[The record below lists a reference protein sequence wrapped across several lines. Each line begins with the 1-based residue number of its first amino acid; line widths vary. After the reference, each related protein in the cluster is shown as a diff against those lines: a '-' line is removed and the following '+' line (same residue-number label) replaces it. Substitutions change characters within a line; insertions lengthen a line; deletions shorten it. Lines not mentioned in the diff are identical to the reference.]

1 MRFRKTGR
9 VKAPAGTPSAFRQ
22 LPKSRG
28 LDWNN
33 HKGGFDPKM
42 KKLWI
47 MLIAI
52 MVCSFAILGWV
63 GLEIFREIP
72 PIPKRV
78 VTTEGKVLIDEG
90 GISDG
95 QNVWQAMGGM
105 QVGSVWGHGSYVA
118 PDWTA
123 DYLHRESLFMLDH
136 WSGGRYGKDGS
147 GLAGEEKAAL
157 LQRLQTLVRT
167 NTYDPATETLTIA
180 PLRAAAFEEN
190 LKHYTDVFT
199 NGSDEYAIQRGAQSD
214 PDRLRKLNN
223 FFFWTAWA
231 SAANRPNNSISYT
244 SNFPSEPLVANYPTS
259 SSIIWTGVS
268 VIVLI
273 FSIGAMVWFYAGW
286 HKGAEER
293 DTPDSDPLIGEKL
306 TPSQTA
312 TVKYFLIVSLLFLL
326 QIVMGIITAHYG
338 VEGGGFYGIPLQDW
352 LPYVVSRTWHTQLGI
367 FWIATAWLGAGLF
380 IAPYIC
386 GYEPKFQKLGVDVLF
401 LALLIV
407 VLGSMAGQWMSV
419 MHMLPGD
426 LWFWFGHQGWEY
438 VDLGRVWQAALF
450 IGLLLW
456 LFLIARSAVPAL
468 KGEGSKSLIVL
479 YLFTTA
485 GIAFFYAPGLF
496 WGMRSHMTVVEY
508 WRWWVVHLWVEGFF
522 EVFATV
528 VIAFLFARLRVIRA
542 DHAAYAAL
550 LSGAIYLSGG
560 IIGTLH
566 HLYFAGTPTVAL
578 AFGAVFSALE
588 IVPLVFV
595 GYEALENIR
604 HSKARPWLEQY
615 KWIVYFFVAVAFWNL
630 VGAGVFGFMINPP
643 IALYYMQGLN
653 TTAVHAHGA
662 LYGVYGTLGLAL
674 TLFCLRAM
682 DPERIWNTKLLS
694 FAFWSLNI
702 GMLLE
707 ILLSLL
713 PIGLLQTYQSVST
726 GYWSA
731 RSPEFMQ
738 TDLMQFLRWMR
749 MVGDTI
755 FAVGAVA
762 WIWFAIK
769 LMITR
774 KKPLP

>member
-1 MRFRKTGR
+1 
-9 VKAPAGTPSAFRQ
+9 
-22 LPKSRG
+22 
-28 LDWNN
+28 
-33 HKGGFDPKM
+33 M

-47 MLIAI
+47 ILIA
-52 MVCSFAILGWV
+52 VLVVSFAILGWI
-63 GLEIFREIP
+63 GAEIFRQAP
-72 PIPKRV
+72 PIPNRV
-78 VTTEGKVLIDEG
+78 VATDGTVMIGDG
-90 GISDG
+90 QISDG

-105 QVGSVWGHGSYVA
+105 QVGSIWGHGSYVA

-123 DYLHRESLFMLDH
+123 DYLHREAIFILNE
-136 WSGGRYGKDGS
+136 WTGGAYGVDGAAIPS
-147 GLAGEEKAAL
+147 EQRAAL
-157 LQRLQTLVRT
+157 HQRLQNLVRT
-167 NTYDPATETLTIA
+167 NTYNESTNQLTVDPIRV
-180 PLRAAAFEEN
+180 RAFKDN
-190 LKHYTDVFT
+190 LAHYTDVFT

-214 PDRLRKLNN
+214 PVRLERLNA

-231 SAANRPNNSISYT
+231 SAANRPNNTISYT
-244 SNFPSEPLVANYPTS
+244 SNFPSEPLVGNYPTS

-268 VIVLI
+268 VIALI
-273 FSIGAMVWFYAGW
+273 ASIGAMIWFYAGW
-286 HKGAEER
+286 HRPAEER
-293 DTPDSDPLIGEKL
+293 DTPDSDPLIGETL
-306 TPSQTA
+306 TPSQKA

-338 VEGGGFYGIPLQDW
+338 VEGGGLYGIPLAEY
-352 LPYVVSRTWHTQLGI
+352 LPYVVTRTWHTQLGI
-367 FWIATAWLGAGLF
+367 FWIATAWLAAGLF

-386 GYEPKFQKLGVDVLF
+386 GYEPKMQKLGVDALF

-407 VLGSMAGQWMSV
+407 VLGSMGGQWMSV
-419 MHMLPGD
+419 MHKLDGD
-426 LWFWFGHQGWEY
+426 LWFWFGHQGYEY

-450 IGLLLW
+450 VGLLLW
-456 LFLIARSAVPAL
+456 LFLIARSAIPAL
-468 KGEGSKSLIVL
+468 KKEGSKSLIML
-479 YLFTTA
+479 YLVTTA

-496 WGMRSHMTVVEY
+496 WGMRSHITVVEY

-566 HLYFAGTPTVAL
+566 HLYFAGTPTVAI

-604 HSKARPWLEQY
+604 HSKARPWLAQY
-615 KWIVYFFVAVAFWNL
+615 KWVVYFFVAVAFWNL

-682 DPERIWNTKLLS
+682 QPQRIWNTKLLS
-694 FAFWSLNI
+694 FAFWTLNI
-702 GMLLE
+702 GMFLE
-707 ILLSLL
+707 IILSLL
-713 PIGLLQTYQSVST
+713 PIGLLQTYQSVAV

-749 MVGDTI
+749 MVGDTV
-755 FAVGAVA
+755 FAIGAIAFV
-762 WIWFAIK
+762 WFALQ
-769 LMITR
+769 LMLF
-774 KKPLP
+774 KGEAGDSAAADLP

>member
-1 MRFRKTGR
+1 
-9 VKAPAGTPSAFRQ
+9 
-22 LPKSRG
+22 
-28 LDWNN
+28 
-33 HKGGFDPKM
+33 M
-42 KKLWI
+42 KRLWI
-47 MLIAI
+47 ILAA
-52 MVCSFAILGWV
+52 VFVFSFAILGWV
-63 GLEIFREIP
+63 GTEIFRQAP
-72 PIPKRV
+72 PIPREV
-78 VTTEGKVLIDEG
+78 VTADGTVLIPENQ
-90 GISDG
+90 ILDG

-105 QVGSVWGHGSYVA
+105 QVGSIWGHGSYVA

-123 DYLHRESLFMLDH
+123 DYLHREALFILNT
-136 WSGGRYGKDGS
+136 WSNADFRTDFRSGS
-147 GLAGEEKAAL
+147 SEQRAVLQ
-157 LQRLQTLVRT
+157 QRLQDLLRT
-167 NTYDPATETLTIA
+167 NRYDAATGKLSVSPI
-180 PLRAAAFEEN
+180 RAQAFEEN
-190 LKHYTDVFT
+190 LKHYSAIFTD
-199 NGSDEYAIQRGAQSD
+199 GESDYAIQKNAQSD
-214 PDRLRKLNN
+214 PVKLRQLNA

-231 SAANRPNNSISYT
+231 SAANRPNDTISYT
-244 SNFPSEPLVANYPTS
+244 SNFPSDPLVGNVPTS

-268 VIVLI
+268 VILLI
-273 FSIGAMVWFYAGW
+273 ASIGAMVWFYAGW
-286 HKGAEER
+286 HREPEDR
-293 DTPDSDPLIGEKL
+293 DTPDTDPLIGETL
-306 TPSQTA
+306 TPSQKG
-312 TVKYFLIVSLLFLL
+312 TVKYFLVVSLLFLL
-326 QIVMGIITAHYG
+326 QIVMGMVTAHYG

-367 FWIATAWLGAGLF
+367 FWIETAWLAAGLF

-386 GYEPKFQKLGVDVLF
+386 GYEPKYQKLGVDVLF
-401 LALLIV
+401 GALLIV

-419 MHMLPGD
+419 MHLLPGD
-426 LWFWFGHQGWEY
+426 LWFWFGHQGYEY

-456 LFLIARSAVPAL
+456 LFLIARSAIPAL
-468 KGEGSKSLIVL
+468 RQREGGGNRSLILL

-496 WGMRSHMTVVEY
+496 WGMRSHLTVVEY

-528 VIAFLFARLRVIRA
+528 VIAFLFAKLRVIRA

-566 HLYFAGTPTVAL
+566 HLYFAGTPTVAI

-615 KWIVYFFVAVAFWNL
+615 KWVVYFFVAVAFWNL
-630 VGAGVFGFMINPP
+630 IGAGVFGFMINPP

-674 TLFCLRAM
+674 LLFCMRAM
-682 DPERIWNTKLLS
+682 EPERIWNTKLLS
-694 FAFWSLNI
+694 FAFWAINI
-702 GMLLE
+702 GMLAE
-707 ILLSLL
+707 IFLSLL
-713 PIGLLQTYQSVST
+713 PVGLLQTYQSVSQ

-738 TDLMQFLRWMR
+738 TDLMQTLRWMR
-749 MVGDTI
+749 LFGDTI
-755 FAVGAVA
+755 FAIGAVA
-762 WIWFAIK
+762 FVWFALN
-769 LMITR
+769 LMLTKGAR
-774 KKPLP
+774 ADRSDA

>member
-1 MRFRKTGR
+1 
-9 VKAPAGTPSAFRQ
+9 
-22 LPKSRG
+22 
-28 LDWNN
+28 
-33 HKGGFDPKM
+33 M

-47 MLIAI
+47 LLAAVFVI
-52 MVCSFAILGWV
+52 SFAILGWV
-63 GLEIFREIP
+63 GSEIFRQVP
-72 PIPKRV
+72 PIPRQV
-78 VTTEGKVLIDEG
+78 VTTEGRVMIPEE
-90 GISDG
+90 SVSTG

-105 QVGSVWGHGSYVA
+105 QVGSIWGHGSYVA

-123 DYLHRESLFMLDH
+123 DYLHRESIFILNE
-136 WSGGRYGKDGS
+136 WSGGRYGKDGGS
-147 GLAGEEKAAL
+147 LPSEEKAAL
-157 LQRLQTLVRT
+157 RQRLQDLMRT
-167 NTYDPATETLTIA
+167 NTYNEVNGSITVDPI
-180 PLRAAAFEEN
+180 RARAFENN
-190 LKHYTDVFT
+190 LTHYTDIFS
-199 NGSDEYAIQRGAQSD
+199 NGSDDYAIQRNAQSD
-214 PDRLRKLNN
+214 PVKLRDLNA

-231 SAANRPNNSISYT
+231 SAANRPNNTISYT
-244 SNFPSEPLVANYPTS
+244 SNFPSEPLVGNVPTS
-259 SSIIWTGVS
+259 SAIVWTGVS
-268 VIVLI
+268 VIMLI
-273 FSIGAMVWFYAGW
+273 ASIGGMVWFYAGW
-286 HKGAEER
+286 RREQDDH
-293 DTPDSDPLIGEKL
+293 DTPESDPLIGAGV
-306 TPSQTA
+306 TPSQKA
-312 TVKYFLIVSLLFLL
+312 TVKYFIVVSLLFLL
-326 QIVMGIITAHYG
+326 QIAMGIITAHYG
-338 VEGGGFYGIPLQDW
+338 VEGGGLYGIPLAEY
-352 LPYVVSRTWHTQLGI
+352 LPYVVTRTWHTQLGI
-367 FWIATAWLGAGLF
+367 FWIATAWLAAGLY

-386 GYEPKFQKLGVDVLF
+386 GYEPKFQRLGVNLLF
-401 LALLIV
+401 GALLVV

-419 MHMLPGD
+419 MHLLPGD
-426 LWFWFGHQGWEY
+426 LWFWFGHQGYEY

-450 IGLLLW
+450 VGLLLW
-456 LFLIARSAVPAL
+456 LFLIARSAIPAL
-468 KGEGSKSLIVL
+468 KRNDGSKSLVLL

-496 WGMRSHMTVVEY
+496 WGMRSHLTVVEY

-604 HSKARPWLEQY
+604 HSQAKPWLAQY

-674 TLFCLRAM
+674 LLFCMRAM
-682 DPERIWNTKLLS
+682 QPERKWNTKLLG
-694 FAFWSLNI
+694 FAFWSINI
-702 GMLLE
+702 GMFLE
-707 ILLSLL
+707 LMLSLL
-713 PIGLLQTYQSVST
+713 PIGLLQTYQSVNV

-731 RSPEFMQ
+731 RSSEFMQ

-755 FAVGAVA
+755 FAIGAVA
-762 WIWFAIK
+762 FVWFAMK
-769 LMITR
+769 MMLTR
-774 KKPLP
+774 DVRSEGEKIEDLAAS